1 MIGPLDFAAT
11 VAALSGAAD
20 ADPLPAAPAVAHPD
34 VMRVECRIV
43 TVFEGGAW
51 VERERW
57 VWVCPCHDRVSGPW
71 LDRPTIANAWA
82 EHGVLFGGAR

>member
-1 MIGPLDFAAT
+1 MIGPLDFLAT
-11 VAALSGAAD
+11 VEALRAARD
-20 ADPLPAAPAVAHPD
+20 TPAAEPAKPGA
-34 VMRVECRIV
+34 MRVESRAV

-71 LDRPTIANAWA
+71 LDRPTVANAWA
-82 EHGVLFGGAR
+82 EHGLLLGGAR